1 MLQYKVTKSTLENE
15 GQKNDGFS
23 ADKNKK
29 GDNRLSPFCVDK
41 TLIEEG
47 NPCFPYHAAKLQEI
61 LIGKYIL
68 MFLIGLFKYL
78 KLFII
83 DI

>member
-1 MLQYKVTKSTLENE
+1 MKDK
-15 GQKNDGFS
+15 KNDGFS

-47 NPCFPYHAAKLQEI
+47 NPCFPYHAAKLQKI
-61 LIGKYIL
+61 FIPNKTD
-68 MFLIGLFKYL
+68 MFF
-78 KLFII
+78 
-83 DI
+83 